1 MSGVLYVV
9 STPIGNVADL
19 GPRASETLGAVSVCY
34 AEDTRR
40 TGRLLS
46 RLGISTRLRS
56 LHAHNEAARTD
67 EVLATLAA
75 GEDCAIVT
83 DAGTPAV
90 SDPGRR
96 VVEAAMEAGFRAS
109 PVPGPSAVPAALS
122 VSGLPADRF
131 TFLGFPPRTGRDRAA
146 WLGEVADSATTVVAF
161 EAPSRLGRT
170 LRDLSEAGLEDRTC
184 VLCRELTKLHE
195 EVVRSTIGELAER
208 YDGTGVRG
216 EITLVIAGRSER
228 EAHGAAAHEEAVRQA
243 RNLASEG
250 ATTRE
255 IAERL
260 RTDLG
265 LPRNEAYRI
274 GLAVAGETDG

>member
-67 EVLATLAA
+67 EVLATLAS

-131 TFLGFPPRTGRDRAA
+131 TFLGFAPRAGRDRAA
-146 WLGEVADSATTVVAF
+146 WLSEVAESGTTVVAF

-170 LRDLSEAGLEDRTC
+170 LRDLSEAGLDDRTC

-208 YDGTGVRG
+208 YRESGARG
-216 EITLVIAGRSER
+216 EITLVIAGRPGGAGETPA
-228 EAHGAAAHEEAVRQA
+228 EHGEAVRRA
-243 RNLASEG
+243 RTLAAEG
-250 ATTRE
+250 ASTRE

-260 RTDLG
+260 RDDLG

-274 GLAVAGETDG
+274 GLGAAGKGDG

>member
-56 LHAHNEAARTD
+56 LHAHNEAARTE
-67 EVLATLAA
+67 EVLASLAS

-96 VVEAAMEAGFRAS
+96 VVEAAIEAGFRAS
-109 PVPGPSAVPAALS
+109 PVPGPSAIPAALS
-122 VSGLPADRF
+122 VAGLPADRF
-131 TFLGFPPRTGRDRAA
+131 TFLGFPPRAGRARAA
-146 WLGEVADSATTVVAF
+146 WIDEVADSEATMVAF
-161 EAPSRLGRT
+161 EAPSRVART
-170 LRDLSEAGLEDRTC
+170 LRDLSDAGLEDRTC

-208 YDGTGVRG
+208 YRGSEARG
-216 EITLVIAGRSER
+216 EITLVIAGRANGADER
-228 EAHGAAAHEEAVRQA
+228 AAERGEAVRRA
-243 RNLASEG
+243 RILASQG

-260 RTDLG
+260 RADLG

-274 GLAVAGETDG
+274 GLGAAGEGDG